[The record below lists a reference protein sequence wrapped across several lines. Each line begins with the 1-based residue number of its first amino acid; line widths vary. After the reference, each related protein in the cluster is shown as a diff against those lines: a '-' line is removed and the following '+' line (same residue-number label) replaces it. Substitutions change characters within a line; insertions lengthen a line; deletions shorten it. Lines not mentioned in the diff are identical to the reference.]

1 MIEWLNSMDVMTRI
15 FWAIALASSLIF
27 VIQSVLTFVGADADA
42 SGMDMDAGASV
53 DDPSDM
59 GTGMGLLT
67 FRNFVNFFL
76 GFGWMA
82 LIMKEKT
89 SSLSL
94 VIIVSAIVGV
104 LLVVAVMMLFKWLG
118 SMQEA
123 GNIDVYKSA
132 VDCRGTVYLTVPAER
147 RGEGKVQIV
156 INNSVREYN
165 AQTDGPEL
173 KTGASIRVVDI
184 VNPNVLL
191 VEEERSVI
199 I

>member
-27 VIQSVLTFVGADADA
+27 VIQSVLTFIGADADA
-42 SGMDMDAGASV
+42 SMDMDAGASV

-67 FRNFVNFFL
+67 FRNFVNFFV

-94 VIIVSAIVGV
+94 VIIVSAIVGA
-104 LLVVAVMMLFKWLG
+104 LLVAAVMMLFKWLG

-147 RGEGKVQIV
+147 AGEGKVQIV

-165 AQTDGPEL
+165 AMTDGPEL
-173 KTGASIRVVDI
+173 RTGASIRVVDVI
-184 VNPNVLL
+184 SPSLL
-191 VEEERSVI
+191 LIEEERSVI

>member
-94 VIIVSAIVGV
+94 VIIVSAIVGA

-118 SMQEA
+118 SMQET

>member
-27 VIQSVLTFVGADADA
+27 VIQSVLTFIGADADA
-42 SGMDMDAGASV
+42 TGMDMDAGASV

-94 VIIVSAIVGV
+94 VIIVSAIVGA

-118 SMQEA
+118 SMQET

>member
-67 FRNFVNFFL
+67 FRNFVNFFV

-94 VIIVSAIVGV
+94 VIIVSAIVGA

-118 SMQEA
+118 SMQET
-123 GNIDVYKSA
+123 GNIDVYKTA